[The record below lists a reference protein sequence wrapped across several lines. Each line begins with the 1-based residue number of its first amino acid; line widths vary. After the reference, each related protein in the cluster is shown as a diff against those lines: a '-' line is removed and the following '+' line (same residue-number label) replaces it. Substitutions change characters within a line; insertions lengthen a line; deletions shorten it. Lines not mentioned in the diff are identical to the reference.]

1 MRVQNVHVCQHAF
14 HHLGHALRMCAAYVC
29 VSCRGKLIKC
39 HVKILHTCIS
49 CYFPHWDMSAGRTGE
64 GKFLLLLMICGC
76 HYLWEDWYYF
86 SLLALINLQYALL
99 VCCMSGRRRTWC
111 ITERALGY
119 VYKRENDR
127 RGLYALLV
135 RTGTS
140 KRPPKANKQRN
151 NSDTWF
157 FFIQYWDESI
167 NTI

>member
-14 HHLGHALRMCAAYVC
+14 HHSQGMPCECVLHLCVCMCHVGGGL
-29 VSCRGKLIKC
+29 SKC
-39 HVKILHTCIS
+39 HVKILHTCIP
-49 CYFPHWDMSAGRTGE
+49 CHFPHWDMSAGRTGE

-99 VCCMSGRRRTWC
+99 VCCMSGRRRTCC

-135 RTGTS
+135 WTGTS
-140 KRPPKANKQRN
+140 KRPPKANKQEIILIHVFYPILR
-151 NSDTWF
+151 W
-157 FFIQYWDESI
+157 IYK
-167 NTI
+167 